1 MTLVNASKILAD
13 ARQRK
18 YGVPSLLAG
27 NLEMIVGQIKAAEEV
42 GAPIILAFNEGVTP
56 KIPMELGIPLAVE
69 AAKQASVP
77 VATILDHGQTLEA
90 VVKAI
95 HLGSSSVM
103 FDGSHLAYEENVKQT
118 REVVRVARAVGVDVE
133 AELGSIGGS
142 AIEVGLTG
150 DDDAATDDG
159 YTDPDRAVDF
169 VEKTGID
176 ILAISFGNLHG
187 VYSETPSLD
196 LDRVRQ
202 IHHKVNLPL
211 AMHGGSG
218 LAETYYPKIIE
229 SGISKLGY
237 YTAMALGAGNEI
249 KAMLAGADKYAAVYH
264 HIISHSIDYF
274 YTETKRLLNILGCS
288 GAVR

>member
-1 MTLVNASKILAD
+1 MTLVNASKLLAD
-13 ARQRK
+13 ARKRK

-69 AAKQASVP
+69 AAKQARVP

-103 FDGSHLAYEENVKQT
+103 FDGSQLAYEENVKQT
-118 REVVRVARAVGVDVE
+118 REVVKVARAVGVDVE

-150 DDDAATDDG
+150 DAAVTDNG
-159 YTDPDRAVDF
+159 YTDPNRALDF

-202 IHHKVNLPL
+202 IHDKVSLPL

-218 LAETYYPKIIE
+218 LAETYYPEIIA

-237 YTAMALGAGNEI
+237 YTAMALGAGNDI
-249 KAMLAGADKYAAVYH
+249 KVMLAGADRYGAVYH

-274 YTETKRLLNILGCS
+274 YNETKRLLNILGCS
-288 GAVR
+288 GVVR